1 MLLAK
6 DIVICSWDRFEL
18 CSGLT
23 QVESGSDLKISTVRR
38 RTQTVW
44 LNPLADL
51 YPLRYTILMKML
63 FYFVSEEEMVD
74 EVPKHF
80 LTTITSTKPQLKSTK
95 RALRTEILYIH

>member
-1 MLLAK
+1 
-6 DIVICSWDRFEL
+6 
-18 CSGLT
+18 
-23 QVESGSDLKISTVRR
+23 
-38 RTQTVW
+38 
-44 LNPLADL
+44 
-51 YPLRYTILMKML
+51 MKML